1 MKIALDLFCKAGG
14 ASDGLVAAGYTVIG
28 VDIEDQSNYPYQFIK
43 TDALLFL
50 EVMITTGSS
59 VDLIWASPPCQAF
72 TAYRRNGKV
81 KDYPNYIPKLRSL
94 LAAIDCNWVIENVEG
109 APLENSVTL
118 CGSMFGLD
126 VKRHRI
132 FESNFVIAP
141 MLCDH
146 QMWKP
151 RFPPASNRSNL
162 RKTVEVGVY
171 RIPLDVQKKAM
182 GIFRKIT
189 LKELSNAIPPAYS
202 KYIGQCA
209 LLCSE

>member
-1 MKIALDLFCKAGG
+1 MSMKIALDLFCKAGG
-14 ASDGLVAAGYTVIG
+14 ASDGLAAAGYTVVG
-28 VDIEDQSNYPYQFIK
+28 VDIEDQDNYPYQFIK
-43 TDALLFL
+43 ADAISFL
-50 EVMITTGSS
+50 EAMITIGSS
-59 VDLIWASPPCQAF
+59 VDLIWASPPCQGF

-94 LAAIDCNWVIENVEG
+94 LSSINCNWVIENVEG
-109 APLENSVTL
+109 APLENAVTL

-126 VKRHRI
+126 VKRHRV

-141 MLCDH
+141 MSCNHGL
-146 QMWKP
+146 WKP

-171 RIPLDVQKKAM
+171 RIPIEIQKRAM
-182 GIFRKIT
+182 GISRKVT
-189 LKELSNAIPPAYS
+189 LKELSNAIPPVYS

-209 LLCSE
+209 QQ